1 MRLAVGMWEVREDW
15 GFCGLGASV
24 EGLMGGGETFEKGV
38 GSLVVWA
45 GEEGDFE
52 GVMGRRWRGRAEMIV
67 SWTEESGEVVSG
79 SGRMFWWGCE

>member
-1 MRLAVGMWEVREDW
+1 M
-15 GFCGLGASV
+15 
-24 EGLMGGGETFEKGV
+24 
-38 GSLVVWA
+38 WA